1 MLIKYTFATGET
13 TEVEVNDEIGE
24 FIIDSRRS
32 EDSADRK
39 ERRHCYSMDA
49 ALYEGEDY
57 GTEDFA
63 DRLFDCAAE
72 ENARVCRAFA
82 HLTEVQQRRLLLYS
96 RGLSIREIA
105 RREGKDY
112 SAVKESIH
120 AAQKKFKKFF

>member
-49 ALYEGEDY
+49 ALYEGADY
-57 GTEDFA
+57 GTEDFT
-63 DRLFDCAAE
+63 DRLFDDTAE
-72 ENARVCRAFA
+72 ENARVRRAFS
-82 HLTEVQQRRLLLYS
+82 HLSDIQ
-96 RGLSIREIA
+96 
-105 RREGKDY
+105 
-112 SAVKESIH
+112 
-120 AAQKKFKKFF
+120 

>member
-57 GTEDFA
+57 GTEDFT
-63 DRLFDCAAE
+63 DRLFDDTAE
-72 ENARVCRAFA
+72 ENARVRRAFA
-82 HLTEVQQRRLLLYS
+82 HLTDVQKRRLLMYS
-96 RGLSIREIA
+96 RGISIREIA

>member
-57 GTEDFA
+57 GTEDFT
-63 DRLFDCAAE
+63 DRLFDGTAE
-72 ENARVCRAFA
+72 ENARVRRAFS
-82 HLTEVQQRRLLLYS
+82 HLTDVQKRRLLMYS
-96 RGLSIREIA
+96 RGISIREIA

>member
-57 GTEDFA
+57 GTEDFT
-63 DRLFDCAAE
+63 DRLFDDTAE
-72 ENARVCRAFA
+72 ENARVRRAFS
-82 HLTEVQQRRLLLYS
+82 HLSDIQQRRLLLYS
-96 RGLSIREIA
+96 KGLSIREIA
-105 RREGKDY
+105 RREGKDFRTVY
-112 SAVKESIH
+112 DSIE
-120 AAQKKFKKFF
+120 AARKKFLRFF

>member
-49 ALYEGEDY
+49 ALYEGADY
-57 GTEDFA
+57 GTEDFM
-63 DRLFDCAAE
+63 DGLFDDTAE
-72 ENARVCRAFA
+72 ENARVRRAFS
-82 HLTEVQQRRLLLYS
+82 HLSDIQQRRLLLYS
-96 RGLSIREIA
+96 KGLSIREIA
-105 RREGKDY
+105 RREGKDFRTVY
-112 SAVKESIH
+112 DSIE
-120 AAQKKFKKFF
+120 AARKKFLRFF

>member
-57 GTEDFA
+57 GTEDFT
-63 DRLFDCAAE
+63 DRLFDDTAE
-72 ENARVCRAFA
+72 ENARVRRAFS
-82 HLTEVQQRRLLLYS
+82 HLTDVQKRRLLMYS
-96 RGLSIREIA
+96 RGISIREIA

>member
-32 EDSADRK
+32 EDSVDRK

-57 GTEDFA
+57 GTEDFT
-63 DRLFDCAAE
+63 DRLFDDTAE
-72 ENARVCRAFA
+72 ENARVRRAFS
-82 HLTEVQQRRLLLYS
+82 HLSDIQQRRLLLYS

-105 RREGKDY
+105 RREGKDFRTVY
-112 SAVKESIH
+112 DSIE
-120 AAQKKFKKFF
+120 AARKKFLRFF

>member
-57 GTEDFA
+57 GTEDFT
-63 DRLFDCAAE
+63 DRLFDDTAE
-72 ENARVCRAFA
+72 EDARVRMAFS
-82 HLTEVQQRRLLLYS
+82 HLTDVQKRRLLMYS
-96 RGLSIREIA
+96 RGISIREIA

>member
-1 MLIKYTFATGET
+1 MLTKYTFATGET

-39 ERRHCYSMDA
+39 ERRHCYSMDS

-57 GTEDFA
+57 GTEDFT
-63 DRLFDCAAE
+63 DRLFDETAE
-72 ENARVCRAFA
+72 ENARVRRAFA
-82 HLTEVQQRRLLLYS
+82 HLTEVQRRRLLLYS

-112 SAVKESIH
+112 SAVKESIY

>member
-57 GTEDFA
+57 GTEDFT
-63 DRLFDCAAE
+63 DKLFDDTAE
-72 ENARVCRAFA
+72 ENARVRRAFS
-82 HLTEVQQRRLLLYS
+82 HLTDVQKRRLLMYS
-96 RGLSIREIA
+96 RGISIREIA

-120 AAQKKFKKFF
+120 VAQKKFKKFF